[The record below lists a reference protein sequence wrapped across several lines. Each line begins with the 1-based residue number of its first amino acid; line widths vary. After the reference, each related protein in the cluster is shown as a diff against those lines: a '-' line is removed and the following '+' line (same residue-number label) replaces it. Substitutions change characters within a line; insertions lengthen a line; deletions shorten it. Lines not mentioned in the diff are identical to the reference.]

1 MPPNLLILLHQGQD
15 LWEGGYPGTV
25 RTSCPS
31 VPPWEAAE
39 QLAWGGQRMNEMQ
52 DEVQLK
58 LKKKL

>member
-1 MPPNLLILLHQGQD
+1 VGR
-15 LWEGGYPGTV
+15 GYPGTV

-31 VPPWEAAE
+31 VPAE
-39 QLAWGGQRMNEMQ
+39 QLAWGKQRMNEMQ